1 MSARQ
6 KKQVPQVRPEAIIEI
21 ASTGIRLS
29 VVEILPSGHWNTLDR
44 SDMPVNLG
52 MDIFTGGSVKQSTI
66 AQCIQILSRYKEQ
79 LKSWG
84 IEASDTSVIATAA
97 LRESRDKD
105 SIIDRIFIRTGFVVR
120 VIDGVEENRLM
131 YLAVR
136 ECFKDSKFSLE
147 SDDYMILEAGGG
159 SSEMMLLKKGSIV
172 SAHSFRLGTIRV
184 EGQIGQSGESDTAR
198 RFIQQFILNSKNLL
212 NEEFSSLKLKSV
224 IAVGKQAQI
233 AALNVGHPVS
243 TFLWEMPRQKF
254 IEFVDEIQEYS
265 IEECLARFKIAYSDA
280 AQLRIGLLIYK
291 MFVEITNVANV
302 IVPETNLREGA
313 LINKLAAPNEDL
325 QRDFYKQITAG
336 ALNLLR
342 KYHGD
347 EGHAQFVTDVSLKIF
362 DALKSEIAL
371 DERARVL
378 LEVAAMLHDIGIFIR
393 MENHHEHSAYIISN
407 SEFFGLTQN
416 EITIVSQIAKYHRG
430 HSNPQDDDH
439 FQMLPRA
446 SRMTILKLTAI
457 IRIADAIDRSHTQK
471 FTQLK
476 ITKQKDSLVVHTG
489 NKHNTVLERQ
499 ALGEKGGMFE
509 SVFGYKVILS

>member
-1 MSARQ
+1 MGKVQRV
-6 KKQVPQVRPEAIIEI
+6 KKNGPKPEAIIEI

-29 VVEILPSGHWNTLDR
+29 VVEVLPTGRWNTLDR

-52 MDIFTGGSVKQSTI
+52 LDIFTGGSVKQNTI
-66 AQCIQILSRYKEQ
+66 SQCIQILSRYKEQ

-84 IEASDTSVIATAA
+84 IEPADTSVIATAA

-136 ECFKDSKFSLE
+136 ECFNDSKFNLE
-147 SDDYMILEAGGG
+147 NDDYMILEAGGG
-159 SSEMMLLKKGSIV
+159 STEMMLLKKGSIV
-172 SAHSFRLGTIRV
+172 SAHSFRLGTARIER
-184 EGQIGQSGESDTAR
+184 QIGQGGAIDTAR
-198 RFIQQFILNSKNLL
+198 RFIQQFILNSKTLL
-212 NEEFSSLKLKSV
+212 SEEFNSLKLRSF

-254 IEFVDEIQEYS
+254 IEFVDEIQDYS
-265 IEECLARFKIAYSDA
+265 VEECLARFKIAYNDA
-280 AQLRIGLLIYK
+280 AQMRVGLLIYK
-291 MFVEITNVANV
+291 MFVEITNVASV

-313 LINKLAAPNEDL
+313 LINKLAAPSEDL
-325 QRDFYKQITAG
+325 QRDLDRQITAG
-336 ALNLLR
+336 ALTLLR

-347 EGHAQFVTDVSLKIF
+347 EEHAKFVADVSLKIF
-362 DALKSEIAL
+362 DALKSEIGL
-371 DERARVL
+371 VERARVL
-378 LEVAAMLHDIGIFIR
+378 LEVAATLHDIGIFIR

-407 SEFFGLTQN
+407 SEFFGLTHN

-430 HSNPQDDDH
+430 HSNPQNDDH
-439 FQMLPRA
+439 FQMLPRS
-446 SRMTILKLTAI
+446 SRMAILKLTAI

-471 FTQLK
+471 FDQLK
-476 ITKQKDSLVVHTG
+476 IAKQKDSLLIYTG
-489 NKHNTVLERQ
+489 NRHNTVLERQ
-499 ALGEKGGMFE
+499 ALDEKGGIFE

>member
-1 MSARQ
+1 MRKRQNKEVSAV
-6 KKQVPQVRPEAIIEI
+6 KPEAIIEI

-29 VVEILPSGHWNTLDR
+29 VVEVLPDGNWNTLDR
-44 SDMPVNLG
+44 SDMPVNFG
-52 MDIFTGGSVKQSTI
+52 EDIFNGGQVKQSAI
-66 AQCIQILSRYKEQ
+66 SQCIQVLSRYKEQ

-84 IEASDTSVIATAA
+84 IEPAQTIVIATAA
-97 LRESRDKD
+97 LRESRDQD

-120 VIDGVEENRLM
+120 VIDGVEESRLM

-147 SDDYMILEAGGG
+147 SDDYIILEAGGG
-159 SSEMMLLKKGSIV
+159 SSEMMLLKKGSVV
-172 SAHSFRLGTIRV
+172 SAHSFRLGTARIER
-184 EGQIGQSGESDTAR
+184 QIGQGGASDTAR

-212 NEEFSSLKLKSV
+212 NEEFNSLKLKSF

-233 AALNVGHPVS
+233 AALNVGRPVS

-254 IEFVDEIQEYS
+254 IDFVDEIQDYS
-265 IEECLARFKIAYSDA
+265 VEECVARFKIAYNDA
-280 AQLRIGLLIYK
+280 AQMRVGLLIYK
-291 MFVEITNVANV
+291 MFVEITNVASV
-302 IVPETNLREGA
+302 IVPETNLREGV

-336 ALNLLR
+336 AINLLR

-362 DALKSEIAL
+362 EALKAENGL
-371 DERARVL
+371 GERERVL
-378 LEVAAMLHDIGIFIR
+378 LEVAAMLHDIGIFVR

-439 FQMLPRA
+439 FQMLPRS

-471 FTQLK
+471 FTELK
-476 ITKQKDSLVVHTG
+476 IAKQRDSLLVYTG
-489 NKHNTVLERQ
+489 NRHNTVLERQ

>member
-1 MSARQ
+1 MSAK
-6 KKQVPQVRPEAIIEI
+6 KKQQTASLKPEAIIEI

-29 VVEILPSGHWNTLDR
+29 VVEVLPDGNWNTLDR
-44 SDMPVNLG
+44 SDMPVNFG
-52 MDIFTGGSVKQSTI
+52 EDIFTGGSIKQNAIS
-66 AQCIQILSRYKEQ
+66 QCIQILSRYKEQ

-84 IEASDTSVIATAA
+84 IDAADTNVIATAA
-97 LRESRDKD
+97 LRESRDRD

-120 VIDGVEENRLM
+120 VIDGVEESRLM

-136 ECFKDSKFSLE
+136 ECFKDSKRSLE
-147 SDDYMILEAGGG
+147 DDDHIILEAGGG
-159 SSEMMLLKKGSIV
+159 SSEMMLLKKGSVV
-172 SAHSFRLGTIRV
+172 SAHSFRLGTARIER
-184 EGQIGQSGESDTAR
+184 QIGQGGSDTAR

-212 NEEFSSLKLKSV
+212 NEEFSSLKLKSF

-233 AALNVGHPVS
+233 AALNVGRPIS

-254 IEFVDEIQEYS
+254 IDFVDEIQEYS
-265 IEECLARFKIAYSDA
+265 VEECLARFKIAYNDA
-280 AQLRIGLLIYK
+280 AQMRVGLLIYK
-291 MFVEITNVANV
+291 MFVEITNVASV
-302 IVPETNLREGA
+302 IVPETNLRAGV

-347 EGHAQFVTDVSLKIF
+347 EGHARFVTDVSLKIY
-362 DALKSEIAL
+362 DALKAEIGL
-371 DERARVL
+371 GERERVL
-378 LEVAAMLHDIGIFIR
+378 LEVAATLHDIGIFVR

-407 SEFFGLTQN
+407 SEFFGLTHN

-446 SRMTILKLTAI
+446 SRMAILKLTAI

-471 FTQLK
+471 FTELK
-476 ITKQKDSLVVHTG
+476 IAKQRDSLLIYTG
-489 NKHNTVLERQ
+489 NRHNTVLERQ

>member
-1 MSARQ
+1 MRSKQ
-6 KKQVPQVRPEAIIEI
+6 KKEISAPKPEAIIEI

-29 VVEILPSGHWNTLDR
+29 VVEVLPDGNWNTLDR
-44 SDMPVNLG
+44 SDMPVNFG
-52 MDIFTGGSVKQSTI
+52 EDIFTGGSIKQI
-66 AQCIQILSRYKEQ
+66 AVSQCIQILSRYKEQ

-84 IEASDTSVIATAA
+84 IEASDANVIATSA
-97 LRESRDKD
+97 LRESRDRD

-120 VIDGVEENRLM
+120 VIDGVEESRLM

-136 ECFKDSKFSLE
+136 ECFKGSKRSLE
-147 SDDYMILEAGGG
+147 DDDHIILEAGGG
-159 SSEMMLLKKGSIV
+159 SSEMMLLKKGSVV
-172 SAHSFRLGTIRV
+172 SAHSFRLGTARIER
-184 EGQIGQSGESDTAR
+184 QIGLGGSDTAR

-212 NEEFSSLKLKSV
+212 NEEFNSLKLKSF

-233 AALNVGHPVS
+233 AALNVGRPIS
-243 TFLWEMPRQKF
+243 TFLWEVPRQKF
-254 IEFVDEIQEYS
+254 IDFVDEIQDYS
-265 IEECLARFKIAYSDA
+265 VEECLARFKIAYADA
-280 AQLRIGLLIYK
+280 AQMRIGLLIYK
-291 MFVEITNVANV
+291 MFLEITSVATV
-302 IVPETNLREGA
+302 IVPETNLRAGV

-325 QRDFYKQITAG
+325 QRDFYKQVAAG

-347 EGHAQFVTDVSLKIF
+347 EEHAKFVTDVSLKIF
-362 DALKSEIAL
+362 DALKTEL
-371 DERARVL
+371 GLGERERVL
-378 LEVAAMLHDIGIFIR
+378 LEVAAMLHDIGIFVR

-407 SEFFGLTQN
+407 SEFFGLTHN

-446 SRMTILKLTAI
+446 SRMAILKLTAI

-471 FTQLK
+471 FTELK
-476 ITKQKDSLVVHTG
+476 IARQRDSLLIYTG
-489 NKHNTVLERQ
+489 NRHNTVLERQ

>member
-1 MSARQ
+1 MSAK
-6 KKQVPQVRPEAIIEI
+6 KKQHAASFKPEAIIEI

-29 VVEILPSGHWNTLDR
+29 VVEVLPDGNWNTLDR
-44 SDMPVNLG
+44 SDMPVNFG
-52 MDIFTGGSVKQSTI
+52 EDIFTGGSIKQNAIS
-66 AQCIQILSRYKEQ
+66 QCIQILSRYKEQ

-84 IEASDTSVIATAA
+84 IEAADTNVIATAA
-97 LRESRDKD
+97 LRESRDRD

-120 VIDGVEENRLM
+120 VIDGVEESRLM

-136 ECFKDSKFSLE
+136 ECFKDGKRSLE
-147 SDDYMILEAGGG
+147 DDDHIILEAGGG
-159 SSEMMLLKKGSIV
+159 SSEMMLLKKGSVV
-172 SAHSFRLGTIRV
+172 SAHSFRLGTARIER
-184 EGQIGQSGESDTAR
+184 QIGQGGSDTAR

-212 NEEFSSLKLKSV
+212 SEEFSSLKLKSF

-233 AALNVGHPVS
+233 AALNVGRPIS

-254 IEFVDEIQEYS
+254 IDFVDEIQDYS
-265 IEECLARFKIAYSDA
+265 VEECLARFKIAYNDA
-280 AQLRIGLLIYK
+280 AQMRVGLLIYK
-291 MFVEITNVANV
+291 MFVEITNVASV
-302 IVPETNLREGA
+302 IVPETNLRAGV

-325 QRDFYKQITAG
+325 QRDFYRQITAG

-347 EGHAQFVTDVSLKIF
+347 EGHAQFVTDVALKIF
-362 DALKSEIAL
+362 DALKAEIGL
-371 DERARVL
+371 GERERVL
-378 LEVAAMLHDIGIFIR
+378 LEVAATLHDIGIFVR

-407 SEFFGLTQN
+407 SEFFGLTHN

-446 SRMTILKLTAI
+446 SRMAILKLTAI

-471 FTQLK
+471 FTELK
-476 ITKQKDSLVVHTG
+476 IAKQRDSLLIYTG
-489 NKHNTVLERQ
+489 NRHNTVLERQ